1 MFVRLRLYRFNVYH
15 LLGTTEVRVATG
27 KTDLARF
34 DRELAAIGALAV
46 YSHTVKYV
54 FCAFPATERI
64 RQLYKD
70 LAHLFILV
78 QLCDIAGTNLV
89 EAVV

>member
-46 YSHTVKYV
+46 YSHIVKYV
-54 FCAFPATERI
+54 FCAFPATERP
-64 RQLYKD
+64 RQLDKD
-70 LAHLFILV
+70 LTHLLNLIR
-78 QLCDIAGTNLV
+78 TNLV
-89 EAVV
+89 KTNV